1 MPQVD
6 LKYSNNL
13 QLDTT
18 LIFKTIEATIA
29 KLDSAAGAC
38 KCRGYSTSEYLHSHL
53 FITIALL
60 QKSHRDD
67 TFIKNLLAE
76 LEKALVPILPS
87 SCNYAINFNFL
98 NAHYVTSISVPG
110 T

>member
-6 LKYSNNL
+6 LKYSDDL

-18 LIFKTIEATIA
+18 TIFKTIETVII
-29 KLDSAAGAC
+29 KFDNTVKAC
-38 KCRGYSTSEYLHSHL
+38 KCRGYSTAEYLHSHL

-60 QKSHRDD
+60 QKPHRDD
-67 TFIKNLLAE
+67 TFIKNLLTE
-76 LEKALVPILPS
+76 LEKALAPILPTH
-87 SCNYAINFNFL
+87 CNYAIDMTFL
-98 NAHYVTSISVPG
+98 SSHYLTS